1 MKRPNLVVVHRTEIT
16 SACIPLSEKLA
27 DHHAILQGYLDT
39 HVTRNHSKRTIDSEQ
54 QFLKG
59 WFEGFMVQ
67 DDQHPDG
74 ERSLMIWEA
83 MTPVLGRQRIIE
95 FSKGLITSEF
105 KPRTVNTYL
114 GKLRRLFQYVLDN
127 PYIPGNEVQLIITK
141 YGRIEQPVKEYD
153 YPVHILDP
161 EDEGFVLTGKQL
173 TQFYDFIRK
182 EYISHNPKKLTA
194 SRDYTMIVL
203 AGESGLRANEILN
216 LDALKPHRD
225 IFYEHNCIQTRHGK
239 GVKGSGKRIR
249 KTIFTPLA
257 QATLHVYEEQIRPN
271 FANAKSNPAL
281 FLSESGE
288 RISYQAMWR
297 SLHVIVCEARKAGL
311 ELPHSLAW
319 HSLRKSF
326 ATNFMEQNP
335 DKIWVLMDMMGH
347 RNPSTLHCYVKH
359 SRSYYDRVID
369 SIVKNL
375 IPNTTNA

>member
-271 FANAKSNPAL
+271 FPNAEPLEAFVLYLIIFHALSVWELQHAEIPTVLSLQKSIIP
-281 FLSESGE
+281 LSLPDAYY
-288 RISYQAMWR
+288 I
-297 SLHVIVCEARKAGL
+297 IVPRPKPSRGSRT
-311 ELPHSLAW
+311 PG
-319 HSLRKSF
+319 R
-326 ATNFMEQNP
+326 
-335 DKIWVLMDMMGH
+335 
-347 RNPSTLHCYVKH
+347 PSTHLDFPEIASSWAQREIVYPKPFETV
-359 SRSYYDRVID
+359 SRFEF
-369 SIVKNL
+369 
-375 IPNTTNA
+375 